1 MHSSPENLKGGF
13 IKQIV
18 WAKWDY
24 FLELLTVQR
33 KLSCHVLYLHTKRR
47 LDKIKLSPMEKC
59 VGFAWQRRADGDG
72 DGKRRSSFFFDS
84 PPSLQRGGERGNRN
98 GDVPDKAE
106 KGGLTATHEKKGHKL
121 LQCNSRES
129 G

>member
-24 FLELLTVQR
+24 FLELSTVQR
-33 KLSCHVLYLHTKRR
+33 KLFCHVLYLHTKRR
-47 LDKIKLSPMEKC
+47 LDKKLSPMEKC

-84 PPSLQRGGERGNRN
+84 PSSLQRGGEGEIEM
-98 GDVPDKAE
+98 GTDKAE
-106 KGGLTATHEKKGHKL
+106 RG
-121 LQCNSRES
+121 N
-129 G
+129 